1 MRVYVKCPYCGT
13 KQPVFGWRDGS
24 ALPELDQVFKAVAV
38 CASAG
43 QKKGCGKDFVAHA
56 TLRADT
62 QAFKIE
68 ESE

>member
-1 MRVYVKCPYCGT
+1 MRIYVKCPHCGT
-13 KQPVFGWRDGS
+13 NQPVFGWQEGRE
-24 ALPELDQVFKAVAV
+24 LPELDKVFKAVAV

-43 QKKGCGKDFVAHA
+43 HKKGCGKDFVAHA

-68 ESE
+68 GLE